1 MLRLSTKRSSLLNFL
16 IVASAQLALSNT
28 YAEVDERIVTIGGAA
43 TEIVFALGAGNSV
56 VAADLSSI
64 YPPQVRE
71 LPMVGYVRNISPEGV
86 LSMSPDL
93 VIATGALGPP
103 TARKMLERLDIDII
117 WLPNLST
124 PEELLSS
131 IKTVSER
138 LALTEAANALIE
150 QVNLGLAQSEA
161 NSSNWTKNI
170 PSVLFLLEPP
180 GKSTPGMGG
189 GLDSKANTLIDLAGG
204 KNAANRFAGFKPVSM
219 ESLVAMNPDIILV
232 GQSDRHGGSP
242 ESIQAMIA
250 TPALSEVNAIKKD
263 AVYPV
268 PLDDLAFGPRL
279 GEVALRWNTLLANHA
294 AQDKQ

>member
-1 MLRLSTKRSSLLNFL
+1 MMRQFIKYCSLLNFL
-16 IVASAQLALSNT
+16 LATSCQLALANT
-28 YAEVDERIVTIGGAA
+28 YVKADERIVTIGGAA
-43 TEIVFALGAGNSV
+43 TEIVFALGAGSLV

-64 YPPQVRE
+64 YPPQARE

-103 TARKMLERLDIDII
+103 SARQMLERLDIDII

-131 IKTVSER
+131 IETVSER
-138 LALTEAANALIE
+138 LALTEAANTLIE
-150 QVNLGLAQSEA
+150 NVNRGLDQAA
-161 NSSNWTKNI
+161 KYTKDWTKYA
-170 PSVLFLLEPP
+170 PTVLFLLEPP

-189 GLDSKANTLIDLAGG
+189 GLDSKANTLIGLAGG
-204 KNAANRFAGFKPVSM
+204 TNAANGFSGFKPVSI
-219 ESLVAMNPDIILV
+219 ESLIAMNPDVILV

-250 TPALSEVNAIKKD
+250 SPALSEVSAIKED
-263 AVYPV
+263 AVYAV

-279 GEVALRWNTLLANHA
+279 GEVALRWNSLLANHV
-294 AQDKQ
+294 AQASP

>member
-16 IVASAQLALSNT
+16 IVAFAQLTLSNT

-43 TEIVFALGAGNSV
+43 TEIVFALGAGSSV

-124 PEELLSS
+124 PKELLSS

-150 QVNLGLAQSEA
+150 QVNLDLAQSEA

>member
-1 MLRLSTKRSSLLNFL
+1 MKQLLKRSASVYLAL
-16 IVASAQLALSNT
+16 IASALMALAKPS
-28 YAEVDERIVTIGGAA
+28 AEIDKRIVTIGGAA
-43 TEIVFALGAGNSV
+43 TEIVFALGAGSSV

-64 YPPQVRE
+64 YPPQARE

-138 LALTEAANALIE
+138 LALTDAAKVLIE
-150 QVNLGLAQSEA
+150 EVNHGLAQAAA
-161 NSSNWTKNI
+161 NSINWTKDA

-189 GLDSKANTLIDLAGG
+189 GLDSKANTLIGLAGG
-204 KNAANRFAGFKPVSM
+204 TNAATGFSGFKPVSV
-219 ESLVAMNPDIILV
+219 ESLVAMNPDVILV

-250 TPALSEVNAIKKD
+250 STALSEVSAIKND
-263 AVYPV
+263 AVYAV

-279 GEVALRWNTLLANHA
+279 GEVTLRWNTLLGNHTAQANP
-294 AQDKQ
+294 

>member
-1 MLRLSTKRSSLLNFL
+1 MAFASSAIIAIAQPLIENTK
-16 IVASAQLALSNT
+16 
-28 YAEVDERIVTIGGAA
+28 RIVTIGGAA

-64 YPPQVRE
+64 YPPQARE

-86 LSMSPDL
+86 LSMSPNL

-103 TARKMLERLDIDII
+103 TARQMLERLDIDII
-117 WLPNLST
+117 WLPDLST
-124 PEELLSS
+124 PEDLTSS
-131 IKTVSER
+131 IKIVSQR
-138 LALTEAANALIE
+138 LNKLESAKVLIAD
-150 QVNLGLAQSEA
+150 VNRGLAQAVA
-161 NSSNWTKNI
+161 NSRNWTKNI

-204 KNAANRFAGFKPVSM
+204 KNAANGFAGFKPVSM

-250 TPALSEVNAIKKD
+250 TPALSEVNAIKED

-279 GEVALRWNTLLANHA
+279 GEVALRWNTILANHA
-294 AQDKQ
+294 AQDNQ

>member
-1 MLRLSTKRSSLLNFL
+1 MAFASSAIIAIAQPLIENTK
-16 IVASAQLALSNT
+16 
-28 YAEVDERIVTIGGAA
+28 RIVTIGGAA

-64 YPPQVRE
+64 YPPQARE

-86 LSMSPDL
+86 LSMSPNL

-103 TARKMLERLDIDII
+103 NARQMLERLDIDII
-117 WLPNLST
+117 WLPDLST
-124 PEELLSS
+124 PEDLTSS
-131 IKTVSER
+131 IKIVSQR
-138 LALTEAANALIE
+138 LNKLESAKVLIAD
-150 QVNLGLAQSEA
+150 VNRGLAQAVA
-161 NSSNWTKNI
+161 NSRNWTKNI

-204 KNAANRFAGFKPVSM
+204 KNAANGFAGFKPVSM

-250 TPALSEVNAIKKD
+250 TPALSEVNAIKED

-279 GEVALRWNTLLANHA
+279 GEVALRWNTILANHA
-294 AQDKQ
+294 AQDNQ

>member
-1 MLRLSTKRSSLLNFL
+1 MRKFIKRYILLNFL
-16 IVASAQLALSNT
+16 IAAFLRLTLANASAGA
-28 YAEVDERIVTIGGAA
+28 DERIVTIGGAA
-43 TEIVFALGAGNSV
+43 TEIVFALGAGSSV

-64 YPPQVRE
+64 YPPQARE

-124 PEELLSS
+124 PEELLFS

-138 LALTEAANALIE
+138 LALTEGANVLIE
-150 QVNLGLAQSEA
+150 EVNHGLAQAAA
-161 NSSNWTKNI
+161 NSSNWKKDS

-189 GLDSKANTLIDLAGG
+189 GLDSKANTLIGLAGG
-204 KNAANRFAGFKPVSM
+204 TNAATGFSGFKPVSV
-219 ESLVAMNPDIILV
+219 ESLVAMNPDVILV

-250 TPALSEVNAIKKD
+250 STALSEVNAIKKD
-263 AVYPV
+263 AVYAV

-294 AQDKQ
+294 AQDNP